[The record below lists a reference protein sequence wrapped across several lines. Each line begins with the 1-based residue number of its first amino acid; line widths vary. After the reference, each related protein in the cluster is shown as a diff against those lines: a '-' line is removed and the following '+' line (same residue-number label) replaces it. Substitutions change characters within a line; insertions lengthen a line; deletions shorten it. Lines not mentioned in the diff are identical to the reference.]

1 MQSIMKKFKV
11 YARRVENPQNPDSY
25 NVDHTSLVFLMN
37 ERSEFVDILN
47 PGLPEHESAAAI
59 LNKIKNK
66 TQWKMWI
73 NHLFNHL
80 FTNLPLYFSTAPS
93 FEIVTMKR
101 KIIL

>member
-47 PGLPEHESAAAI
+47 PGLP
-59 LNKIKNK
+59 
-66 TQWKMWI
+66 
-73 NHLFNHL
+73 
-80 FTNLPLYFSTAPS
+80 
-93 FEIVTMKR
+93 
-101 KIIL
+101 